1 LKFYGSGEGEILA
14 KRQWWEKPRLRT
26 DEEEDRERRVGWL
39 ELFFDLV
46 FVVVVAELSHSLA
59 GDVSIEGII
68 GFILLFIP
76 VWWIWIGGTFYN
88 ERFETS
94 DISNRIF
101 VFLQML
107 PVAALAVFAHDALG
121 ETSVGFALA
130 YAAGRVIIIILWL
143 RGGWYEKI
151 FRPVSN
157 RYAIGFGLSFLL
169 FVGSIF
175 VPPPARFWLWGL
187 GLLIDLVTPITTLHI
202 QARLP
207 RFSTSRLPERLG
219 LFVIIVLGETVVGVV
234 RGVAEQHNLTLA
246 TGLTGVLGMAL
257 GFGLW
262 WVYFDFVARRQFKQG
277 RWWFLSWTYLHMP
290 LLMGIVAAGA
300 GISNVV
306 ASEEATL
313 PDEVRWLIS
322 GAMAAA
328 LIFMGLIE
336 LTLRRREDEP
346 THPRLSPALKFAGGL
361 GAIGLAGVGTE
372 LGPIMLLSLLLG
384 LIFIQMLYGAYV
396 WFRQPIAEPALESP
410 G

>member
-1 LKFYGSGEGEILA
+1 MT
-14 KRQWWEKPRLRT
+14 KRQWWAKPRLRT

-59 GDVSIEGII
+59 EHISLAGVI

-88 ERFETS
+88 ERFETN
-94 DISNRIF
+94 DVSNRVF

-121 ETSVGFALA
+121 ETSTGFALA
-130 YAAGRVIIIILWL
+130 YAAGRVIIITLWL
-143 RGGWYEKI
+143 RGGWHDQR

-169 FVGSIF
+169 FVTSVF
-175 VPPPARFWLWGL
+175 VPPPVRFWLWGL
-187 GLLIDLVTPITTLHI
+187 GLLIDLVTPMTTLHI

-219 LFVIIVLGETVVGVV
+219 LFVIIVLGETLVGVV
-234 RGVAEQHNLTLA
+234 RGVAAQHHLTLA
-246 TGLTGVLGMAL
+246 TMLTGGLGMAL

-262 WVYFDFVARRQFKQG
+262 WVYFDFVARRQFKRG
-277 RWWFLSWTYLHMP
+277 RWWPITWTYLHLP

-300 GISNVV
+300 GVNNVV
-306 ASEEATL
+306 ASETTALSAET
-313 PDEVRWLIS
+313 RWLIS
-322 GAMAAA
+322 GAVAAA
-328 LIFMGLIE
+328 LIFTGLIE
-336 LTLRRREDEP
+336 LVLQRREDEP
-346 THPRLSPALKFAGGL
+346 THPQLSPALKFAAGL
-361 GAIGLAGVGTE
+361 GAIGVAGIGQDF
-372 LGPIMLLSLLLG
+372 GPIILLSLLMG
-384 LIFIQMLYGAYV
+384 LIIIQMIYGAYV
-396 WFRQPIAEPALESP
+396 WFRQPLAEPMLET
-410 G
+410 